1 MRKNK
6 IVAVMLL
13 VFVLALSFVLTACV
27 TDEHKCTSK
36 CPECGKCLN
45 KECTQE
51 ACKEKCPGHDETPE
65 HVCGHKCPTCGK
77 CTDTT

>member
-27 TDEHKCTSK
+27 TDEHQCTSK

-45 KECTQE
+45 KGLS
-51 ACKEKCPGHDETPE
+51 AKEFR
-65 HVCGHKCPTCGK
+65 
-77 CTDTT
+77 